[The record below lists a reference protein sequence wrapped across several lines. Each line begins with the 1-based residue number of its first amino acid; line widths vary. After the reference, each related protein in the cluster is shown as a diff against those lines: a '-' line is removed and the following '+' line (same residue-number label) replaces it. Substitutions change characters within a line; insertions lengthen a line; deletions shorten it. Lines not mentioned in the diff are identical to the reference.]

1 MRARPDA
8 DAPPGIDHAV
18 LTSSRS
24 IMIAP
29 MVSTPKPASPETAAP
44 PEEEFV
50 WRSGRPVH
58 GDFRCIDCG
67 YGVSVRR
74 ELPRCPMCGSARW
87 VAHRVARRRQHVVA

>member
-1 MRARPDA
+1 MSEARMNR
-8 DAPPGIDHAV
+8 DHAV

-44 PEEEFV
+44 PEEEYV
-50 WRSGRPVH
+50 WRAGRPVH
-58 GDFRCIDCG
+58 GDFRCIDCE

-87 VAHRVARRRQHVVA
+87 VAHRVARRHQHVVA